1 MGGGELLENLQDD
14 LSQDED
20 QNEPSNFQA
29 WLVIVL
35 LLVLIIAQKRALRKS
50 RCLLTFHNLSHH
62 TKSFSGTSEV
72 PTTPKVGVEK
82 GAPSGK

>member
-29 WLVIVL
+29 WLVNEL
-35 LLVLIIAQKRALRKS
+35 LLVLIVAQKKALS
-50 RCLLTFHNLSHH
+50 ILRCLVTFHNLSHH
-62 TKSFSGTSEV
+62 NVFSGTSEV

-82 GAPSGK
+82 GAPSGN

>member
-29 WLVIVL
+29 WLVIE
-35 LLVLIIAQKRALRKS
+35 LLVLIVA
-50 RCLLTFHNLSHH
+50 
-62 TKSFSGTSEV
+62 
-72 PTTPKVGVEK
+72 
-82 GAPSGK
+82 

>member
-29 WLVIVL
+29 WLEL
-35 LLVLIIAQKRALRKS
+35 NFFL
-50 RCLLTFHNLSHH
+50 C
-62 TKSFSGTSEV
+62 
-72 PTTPKVGVEK
+72 
-82 GAPSGK
+82 

>member
-29 WLVIVL
+29 WLVIECVNYCLEESLMHITL
-35 LLVLIIAQKRALRKS
+35 LIHISQSKCLSQVRQKCQQLAK
-50 RCLLTFHNLSHH
+50 
-62 TKSFSGTSEV
+62 
-72 PTTPKVGVEK
+72 
-82 GAPSGK
+82 

>member
-29 WLVIVL
+29 WLVNEP
-35 LLVLIIAQKRALRKS
+35 LLVLIVA
-50 RCLLTFHNLSHH
+50 
-62 TKSFSGTSEV
+62 
-72 PTTPKVGVEK
+72 
-82 GAPSGK
+82 

>member
-29 WLVIVL
+29 WLVIEL
-35 LLVLIIAQKRALRKS
+35 LLVLIIKEHHAMS
-50 RCLLTFHNLSHH
+50 RCQSITTQSLS
-62 TKSFSGTSEV
+62 
-72 PTTPKVGVEK
+72 
-82 GAPSGK
+82 

>member
-29 WLVIVL
+29 WLVIECVNYCLMHITL
-35 LLVLIIAQKRALRKS
+35 LIHISQSKCLSQVRQKCQQLAK
-50 RCLLTFHNLSHH
+50 
-62 TKSFSGTSEV
+62 
-72 PTTPKVGVEK
+72 
-82 GAPSGK
+82 

>member
-29 WLVIVL
+29 WLVNEL
-35 LLVLIIAQKRALRKS
+35 LLVSIVA
-50 RCLLTFHNLSHH
+50 
-62 TKSFSGTSEV
+62 
-72 PTTPKVGVEK
+72 
-82 GAPSGK
+82 

>member
-29 WLVIVL
+29 WLGNEL
-35 LLVLIIAQKRALRKS
+35 LLVLIVA
-50 RCLLTFHNLSHH
+50 
-62 TKSFSGTSEV
+62 
-72 PTTPKVGVEK
+72 
-82 GAPSGK
+82 

>member
-29 WLVIVL
+29 WLVIVF
-35 LLVLIIAQKRALRKS
+35 LLVLKYCLEESIMQIT
-50 RCLLTFHNLSHH
+50 LLTHISQSITSQCLSQVRQ
-62 TKSFSGTSEV
+62 KCQQL
-72 PTTPKVGVEK
+72 PK
-82 GAPSGK
+82 